1 MGENEKK
8 AKKSPKRSGMN
19 ADMFWYVLPGLAI
32 IAFFVWVLT
41 EMGGQ
46 SSGGT
51 LTRLLLGIA
60 VTLGGSG
67 LLFGLLTRFGSSK

>member
-1 MGENEKK
+1 MGEK
-8 AKKSPKRSGMN
+8 AKKSSKRSGMN
-19 ADMFWYVLPGLAI
+19 ADRFWYALPGLAI
-32 IAFFVWVLT
+32 IAFFVWVLS
-41 EMGGQ
+41 EMGAQ

-60 VTLGGSG
+60 ITLGGGG